1 LEQHIKDLRALVN
14 EHKMHIR
21 SLEMKIQEL
30 AKQPILDHSLGLQA
44 LHDEL
49 FSVKNALQEACQGT
63 SPVIFPYVST
73 PKADNANIS
82 SG

>member
-1 LEQHIKDLRALVN
+1 
-14 EHKMHIR
+14 MHIR